1 MLKWVLRFL
10 LAGKDALDVCKEFG
24 LRSRQVRLRALDG
37 CMNLSPK
44 VRVETQL
51 TVRSSAELDC
61 SVLEWGVGDMERFRP
76 RWNKS
81 RLALVIV
88 AVVGDR

>member
-1 MLKWVLRFL
+1 MLKWVMRFL
-10 LAGKDALDVCKEFG
+10 LPGKDALDVCKEVG

-37 CMNLSPK
+37 CMNLSPE

-61 SVLEWGVGDMERFRP
+61 SVLEWGVGDMVQFRRP
-76 RWNKS
+76 RW
-81 RLALVIV
+81 
-88 AVVGDR
+88 